1 MLKDIPNADNNLSNK
16 IFFLHLLCC
25 QVMLQMPKWF
35 QVFELILLSLIQNK
49 MKKRYNSWKIK
60 ASLHNDK
67 EYLNVFIKEVL
78 EEYTATPLERM
89 IYVALISKCLDNLPL
104 DTACQ
109 LPAFMH

>member
-1 MLKDIPNADNNLSNK
+1 MENK
-16 IFFLHLLCC
+16 SITP
-25 QVMLQMPKWF
+25 QW
-35 QVFELILLSLIQNK
+35 
-49 MKKRYNSWKIK
+49 
-60 ASLHNDK
+60 